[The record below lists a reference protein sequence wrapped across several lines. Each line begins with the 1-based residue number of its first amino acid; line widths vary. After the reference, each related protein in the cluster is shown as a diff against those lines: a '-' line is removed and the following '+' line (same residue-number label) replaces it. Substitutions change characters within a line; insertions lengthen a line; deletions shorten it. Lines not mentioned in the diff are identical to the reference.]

1 MAICEICNKRNICR
15 EICPALQGEISARGI
30 SPRMKDK
37 TYVVDFSL
45 LESSQF
51 LNGFQLEVRCKLIQD
66 TLIKQTAGI
75 DLQDLMKKHL
85 TKRER
90 QAIQFLLKG
99 CRQQEIAG
107 KMKISQARVNLLLK
121 KSIRKLK
128 VFFIGGL

>member
-1 MAICEICNKRNICR
+1 M
-15 EICPALQGEISARGI
+15 CPALTKEISARGI

-37 TYVVDFSL
+37 TYVLDFNL
-45 LESSQF
+45 LESNQS
-51 LNGFQLEVRCKLIQD
+51 LNDFQLEVRRKLTQD
-66 TLIKQTAGI
+66 TLLKQTAGI

-90 QAIQFLLKG
+90 EAIQFLLKG

-107 KMKISQARVNLLLK
+107 KMKISQVRVNFLLK
-121 KSIRKLK
+121 RAAGKLK